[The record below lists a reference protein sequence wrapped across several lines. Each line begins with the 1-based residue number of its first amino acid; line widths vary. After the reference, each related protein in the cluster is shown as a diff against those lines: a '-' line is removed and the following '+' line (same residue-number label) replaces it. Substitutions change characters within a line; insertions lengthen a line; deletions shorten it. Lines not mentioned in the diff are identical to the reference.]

1 MTISNYRAVEPLF
14 IVFLRNSNQAEQL
27 FRAWIKQNR
36 IEHANV
42 SSNRM
47 MLHAQPAFECFR
59 VTWTHGFGD
68 IAVWD
73 TWHRRHIYFD

>member
-1 MTISNYRAVEPLF
+1 MSLTTFRAVEPLYV
-14 IVFLRNSNQAEQL
+14 IIMRHGPAEQH

-36 IEHANV
+36 IEHAVVNG
-42 SSNRM
+42 NRM

-73 TWHRRHIYFD
+73 TWHRRHVYFD